1 MVDIQIQLQNIV
13 KLAEEAN
20 IQIAEIK
27 RMILQASYNYWTQ
40 TVVDIFSISEDLQN
54 IIQSDMENQ
63 VYHVQQLLVDEHELD
78 NYKRKENQ
86 YVEEHIKE
94 IQDAYKQEDIII
106 KTLQII
112 NKGKQ
117 RVKEEKVFLYK
128 SYNVDKSRPKTSEP

>member
-1 MVDIQIQLQNIV
+1 
-13 KLAEEAN
+13 
-20 IQIAEIK
+20 
-27 RMILQASYNYWTQ
+27 
-40 TVVDIFSISEDLQN
+40 
-54 IIQSDMENQ
+54 MENQ

-128 SYNVDKSRPKTSEP
+128 SYNVDKSRSKTSEP